1 MSTNPTRVLIVDD
14 EPEILRGLKIVLRD
28 AGYAVEAAS
37 TKAEALAAVTTRPPE
52 ALVLDLVLPDGDGV
66 SVCKEIRR
74 WSRLP
79 ILVLSAVGDEREK
92 VRALDAGADDYVT
105 KPFGTE
111 ELLARLRAVLR
122 RAPDAGH
129 TDRVEIGELLVDLAD
144 RTVKLG
150 GEPVHLT
157 PIEFDLLRLLA
168 QHPGRLITQ
177 RQLLLG
183 VWGPQ
188 YVEESHYL
196 RVHIAHI
203 RAKIER
209 DPSRPHYLITE
220 PGVGY
225 RLRESTGDAGGAEP
239 APAAVS

>member
-1 MSTNPTRVLIVDD
+1 MSANATRVLVVDD
-14 EPEILRGLKIVLRD
+14 EPEIVRGLKIVLRG
-28 AGYAVEAAS
+28 AGYAVESAA
-37 TKAEALAAVTTRPPE
+37 TKAEALTAVNTRPPE

-66 SVCKEIRR
+66 TVCKEIRR
-74 WSRLP
+74 WSHLP

-105 KPFGTE
+105 KPFGTD

-122 RAPDAGH
+122 RSPDSGH
-129 TDRVEIGELLVDLAD
+129 PAEIEIGGLTVDLDD
-144 RTVKLG
+144 RKVVRDG
-150 GEPVHLT
+150 MQVHLT
-157 PIEFDLLRLLA
+157 PIEFDLLRVLA
-168 QHPGRLITQ
+168 RHPGRLVTQ
-177 RQLLLG
+177 RQLLQE

-203 RAKIER
+203 RAKIEV
-209 DPSRPHYLITE
+209 DPSHPRYVITE

-225 RLRESTGDAGGAEP
+225 RLRDSVT
-239 APAAVS
+239 